1 MPVSIFGSSSS
12 ARRFS
17 LYHFQRRDP
26 LSVTM
31 AKPNGDPL
39 DEGIATVAQKRRDNE
54 WKFMVST
61 RLATVENKTKEQD
74 TWLWNI
80 YSSKFGHR
88 IHKLEE
94 QMPVG
99 DIEAMIGA
107 VQTECNMQIEALKNE
122 LKFVH
127 TNSRL
132 EHENSCWWW
141 EEYSRKLELENEKV
155 TLLKVIVAILM
166 LMLMILIRT
175 A

>member
-1 MPVSIFGSSSS
+1 
-12 ARRFS
+12 
-17 LYHFQRRDP
+17 
-26 LSVTM
+26 M

-127 TNSRL
+127 TD
-132 EHENSCWWW
+132 
-141 EEYSRKLELENEKV
+141 SRKLELENEKV

-166 LMLMILIRT
+166 LMLIILIRT